1 MGSIIRDMLGI
12 TPNVKIVSQMNEKL
26 KSDESAENCG
36 KRIPKSSNLEMVSIP
51 INTSIG
57 TSSKQMQISKWEW
70 VKFKNNARNDSLKLY
85 HWSKVQ
91 NSNRKDFLING
102 NRDLNIKDKVTKE
115 NSSSIQISSEDNLH
129 KNNQTG
135 NYYFS
140 KFNKHPTIFNLQ
152 SDQYNKFIKD
162 IDPDWTED
170 DTFLLFELCKEFDLR
185 FIIIHDRYI
194 PPSGKQRT
202 LEQLKQRYYSVS
214 KKLVELS
221 FDSKR
226 RTLGN
231 SPDPSVLASLKEER
245 NRHPYIRYSYNFE
258 QDKNRRIAL
267 IESFNERNIRKNAK
281 KIISDIQPKL
291 TQHNN
296 KKGGF
301 NLQKYAGDLIDI
313 ENEVEQELK
322 FITKL
327 KLHDSFGPKKSGVTT
342 VGALC
347 FQYISSLP
355 RKFSSDVENFL
366 KHFKLDIFPLPFL
379 SIEIAEQYCAMRCD
393 LLILLSTRKKLQRL
407 NSFKHAWQ
415 EKLRNAIL
423 QNDEFGHANQLDHD
437 EKNRG
442 SLVNSTGRQCH
453 VSIPSPAINVSR
465 NFSTKTRGKSIRGTQ
480 EQISGQI
487 VIPDVNNVSIASQ
500 FAQNNN
506 ESAKRD
512 GDLIE
517 KPRKR
522 SKSNVSRFLT
532 QQNGFP
538 NQHGAHLSSIQILN
552 GQSIVA
558 PTNSTQNEQF
568 LLHNDAIIGN
578 EI

>member
-1 MGSIIRDMLGI
+1 MGSIVRDMLGI

-26 KSDESAENCG
+26 KNDESFESHGN
-36 KRIPKSSNLEMVSIP
+36 RVSKSSNLEMVSIP
-51 INTSIG
+51 INTLIG
-57 TSSKQMQISKWEW
+57 TSSKQKPISKWEW
-70 VKFKNNARNDSLKLY
+70 VEFKNNARNDSLKLY
-85 HWSKVQ
+85 HWSKIQ
-91 NSNRKDFLING
+91 NSNRQDFFISV
-102 NRDLNIKDKVTKE
+102 NRDSNSKDKVTKE
-115 NSSSIQISSEDNLH
+115 NSNSVQSLPEDNLQ
-129 KNNQTG
+129 KYNQTS

-140 KFNKHPTIFNLQ
+140 KFNKHPTIYHLQ

-170 DTFLLFELCKEFDLR
+170 DTFLLFELCREFDLR

-214 KKLVELS
+214 KKLVEAN
-221 FDSKR
+221 FDSKKR
-226 RTLGN
+226 ALGN
-231 SPDPSVLASLKEER
+231 SPDPSILASLKEER

-258 QDKNRRIAL
+258 QDRNRRIAL
-267 IESFNERNIRKNAK
+267 TESFNERNIRKNAK
-281 KIISDIQPKL
+281 KIILDIQPKL
-291 TQHNN
+291 NQQNN
-296 KKGGF
+296 KKGAIQI
-301 NLQKYAGDLIDI
+301 QKCAGDLIDI
-313 ENEVEQELK
+313 ENEIEQELK

-379 SIEIAEQYCAMRCD
+379 SVEIAEQYCAMRCD

-423 QNDEFGHANQLDHD
+423 QNDEFGHTNQLDHD
-437 EKNRG
+437 EKNRS
-442 SLVNSTGRQCH
+442 SLVNPSGRAYH
-453 VSIPSPAINVSR
+453 VSIPSPVINISR
-465 NFSTKTRGKSIRGTQ
+465 SFPTKTRGKSIRGTQ
-480 EQISGQI
+480 EQITGQV
-487 VIPDVNNVSIASQ
+487 VIPDVNNTSIASQ
-500 FAQNNN
+500 FTHNS
-506 ESAKRD
+506 EVVKKD
-512 GDLIE
+512 TDLIE

-522 SKSNVSRFLT
+522 SKSNVSRFLN
-532 QQNGFP
+532 QQNGFS
-538 NQHGAHLSSIQILN
+538 NQHGTHLSSIQIIN
-552 GQSIVA
+552 GQNIITSA
-558 PTNSTQNEQF
+558 NSAQNEQF
-568 LLHNDAIIGN
+568 LLNNDAIIGN